1 MMNNNVSAGRLN
13 RRIQIQAN
21 TTSQDAF
28 GGVIQNWSTLY
39 SCWANIDVQGSQ
51 LQYST
56 AEFISNTTY
65 RITIRYTSSVV
76 ISPSQRVIYTDPA
89 TGIVHT
95 YEIKG
100 VMNDLQENKQLT
112 LLCYS
117 LDNKE

>member
-1 MMNNNVSAGRLN
+1 MNAGQLN
-13 RRIQIQAN
+13 RKINIQAN

-28 GGVIQNWSTLY
+28 GGQIQNWSTLY

-65 RITIRYTSSVV
+65 RITIRYTNSAV
-76 ISPSQRVIYTDPA
+76 ISPSQRVVYTDPA

-100 VMNDLQENKQLT
+100 VMNPNQQNKQLT